1 VFNRT
6 VRRLLRDLA
15 VVVCCGA
22 VGFFAVAVPRIVD
35 TDDGGGDSG
44 RANPRIA
51 LSDVADNRDPAAPA
65 ASAASADV
73 EPPDAPAPTPVEA
86 VGRFLAAE
94 TRGDYATSY
103 GLLGASDRAAVGSR
117 AEWEIAHAN
126 LPTMTGATLGAVRG
140 DGLRV
145 EVESE
150 VTFEPALDET
160 RGLVPARAD
169 ATWIAVAEYGGWR
182 VAHSERRVAAKYP
195 DANGA
200 VSATETWVQ
209 ARLACRAGPEY
220 DGGLVGAA
228 GPVAALCNARGP
240 VEVGPVTNLEPGVG
254 VEPFL
259 AAFGPQALSWAR
271 VVPVARPV
279 PLAVVLAPVADRW
292 VVVGAL
298 ESLPGGS
305 S

>member
-6 VRRLLRDLA
+6 VKRLLRDFA
-15 VVVCCGA
+15 VAVSCAA
-22 VGFFAVAVPRIVD
+22 VGFFAVAAPRIVD

-51 LSDVADNRDPAAPA
+51 LSDVADNRDPTARA
-65 ASAASADV
+65 ASASAEI
-73 EPPDAPAPTPVEA
+73 EPPDAAAPTPVEA
-86 VGRFLAAE
+86 VGSFLAAE

-103 GLLGASDRAAVGSR
+103 GHLSASDRAAVGTR
-117 AEWEIAHAN
+117 AEWEAAHAQF
-126 LPTMTGATLGAVRG
+126 PTVTGATLGAASG
-140 DGLRV
+140 DGPRV

-150 VTFEPALDET
+150 VTFDPGLDET

-169 ATWIAVAEYGGWR
+169 ATWIAVAEDGGWR
-182 VAHSERRVAAKYP
+182 VAHSERRLTPMYP

-200 VSATETWVQ
+200 VIAAETWVR
-209 ARLACRAGPEY
+209 ARVACRADAEY
-220 DGGLVGAA
+220 DGGLVGAESA
-228 GPVAALCNARGP
+228 VAALCNARGP
-240 VEVGPVTNLEPGVG
+240 VEVGAVTNLEPGVG